1 MVYLHVRKLFY
12 GKLLLKHIILVVKE
26 SQQDVEKGKREW
38 KMKKERSEDEE
49 ELNILDEAQARDHS
63 KHAEVYLDGLNLDP
77 TTDMN

>member
-49 ELNILDEAQARDHS
+49 NLNILDEAQARDHS
-63 KHAEVYLDGLNLDP
+63 RHVEVYLDGLNLDA
-77 TTDMN
+77 TVDMN